1 MTLVEARPQQT
12 EVIVSPP
19 PSFNTSSSAMRS
31 ERELKYTARTDESL
45 TTMLPDVSVNPP
57 TEFDI
62 EVHIDRSIIKD
73 ARPIYGSAVGPDGFT
88 STVPPAQGYPV

>member
-1 MTLVEARPQQT
+1 
-12 EVIVSPP
+12 
-19 PSFNTSSSAMRS
+19 MRS

-73 ARPIYGSAVGPDGFT
+73 ARPRPIYGDAVGPDGFT
-88 STVPPAQGYPV
+88 STVPPAQGCPV

>member
-1 MTLVEARPQQT
+1 
-12 EVIVSPP
+12 
-19 PSFNTSSSAMRS
+19 MRS

-62 EVHIDRSIIKD
+62 EVHIDRSIIMD
-73 ARPIYGSAVGPDGFT
+73 ARPRPIYGDAVGPDGFT
-88 STVPPAQGYPV
+88 STVPPAQGCPV